1 MKISAI
7 SKYSTVSNKTSFQAR
22 NNNPISDNDID
33 SFSLSTQNQK
43 QNIIRSLS
51 PQWEV
56 LRIKGNLMY
65 AKRNKIR
72 TLGKALMQE
81 GYTMEKRFPSMQKEA
96 AEIAEQS
103 KEKFKDALNLIQEAK
118 ANNYRTIYNKDSSQ
132 YWSRRDIQREP
143 DEIIITEYDD
153 DDTSE
158 VLRKI
163 RLQPEKII
171 VEDVRYFSGY
181 VDEYVFDRESGTLIS
196 LTKGKNETLSG
207 GYKAEESYSYHYT
220 GELQEYKQNIKVTKN
235 HDESASKYY
244 TFDKNAITK
253 YFESY
258 FVGGEECHITAE
270 KVLSFTNGELTQ
282 ADIKFKDI
290 IDGEKTSSKQFLFD
304 TRGNIDAYVTHL
316 KETPNGIIT
325 AQDVYNYKD
334 GIIEQMLS
342 DYEAFV
348 HNKIVSAKN
357 LFKINWNQF
366 FVESCETNNKG
377 LLGDKYRIEDC
388 HSEKLARFFKY

>member
-1 MKISAI
+1 MKISVI
-7 SKYSTVSNKTSFQAR
+7 SKYSPVTNKTSFQAR

-33 SFSLSTQNQK
+33 SFSLSTQNTK

-65 AKRNKIR
+65 AKRNEIR

-81 GYTMEKRFPSMQKEA
+81 GYSLEKRFPSMQKEA

-103 KEKFKDALNLIQEAK
+103 KEKFEDALNLIQEAK

-143 DEIIITEYDD
+143 DGIIITEYDD

-196 LTKGKNETLSG
+196 LTKGKNETIAG
-207 GYKAEESYSYHYT
+207 GYKAEESYNYHYS
-220 GELQEYKQNIKVTKN
+220 GELQEYKQKIKVTKN
-235 HDESASKYY
+235 HDESASRYY
-244 TFDKNAITK
+244 TFDKKFVTK
-253 YFESY
+253 YFENY
-258 FVGGEECHITAE
+258 FG
-270 KVLSFTNGELTQ
+270 
-282 ADIKFKDI
+282 
-290 IDGEKTSSKQFLFD
+290 
-304 TRGNIDAYVTHL
+304 
-316 KETPNGIIT
+316 
-325 AQDVYNYKD
+325 
-334 GIIEQMLS
+334 
-342 DYEAFV
+342 
-348 HNKIVSAKN
+348 
-357 LFKINWNQF
+357 
-366 FVESCETNNKG
+366 
-377 LLGDKYRIEDC
+377 
-388 HSEKLARFFKY
+388 